1 MRLLLAEDNAEL
13 SELLVKAFQGAGY
26 DADVV
31 ATVSEARAALLTT
44 YYIALVLDLC
54 LPDGDALSMV
64 QEIRTRNIALPI
76 LILTARAGIHD
87 RVKGLRAGADDY
99 LVKPF
104 AMEELIARMQALLRR
119 TPDAPARAL
128 KLGNLELIL
137 ENDGSHLMIDGQPQ
151 ILSMRDLS
159 ILEILLQRQGR
170 VISKAFMADH
180 IGQGASSVSLNAI
193 EVYVHRLR
201 KVLEDRGAKVLI
213 ETIKGVGYM
222 IHEKQ

>member
-1 MRLLLAEDNAEL
+1 MRLLLVEDNAEL
-13 SELLVKAFQGAGY
+13 SALLVKAFHTEGY

-31 ATVSEARAALLTT
+31 TTVSEARVALLTT
-44 YYIALVLDLC
+44 YYIALVLDLG

-64 QEIRTRNIALPI
+64 REVRARNIALPI

-104 AMEELIARMQALLRR
+104 ATEELLARVQALLRR
-119 TPDAPARAL
+119 VPEAPERSL

-137 ENDGSHLMIDGQPQ
+137 DNDGRHLLISGQPQ
-151 ILSMRDLS
+151 IMPMRDLS

-170 VISKAFMADH
+170 VVSKALIADH
-180 IGQGASSVSLNAI
+180 ISQGASSVSRNAI

-201 KVLEDRGAKVLI
+201 KSLEDRAATVSI
-213 ETIKGVGYM
+213 ETIKGVGYL